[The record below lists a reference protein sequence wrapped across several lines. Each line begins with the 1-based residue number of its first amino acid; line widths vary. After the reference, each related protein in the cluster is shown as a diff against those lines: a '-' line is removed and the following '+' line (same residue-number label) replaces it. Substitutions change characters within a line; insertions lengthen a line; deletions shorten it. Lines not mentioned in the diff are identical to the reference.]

1 MSASADIN
9 TDKLAEFFVEK
20 VEGVLAMR
28 RRCRMFVMNEGLAAL
43 QLPRSFHRGSAAS
56 TDGSP
61 AKSSVLDLL
70 PVVLASPEI
79 VKDTSV
85 EDWRQLRSYAPL

>member
-1 MSASADIN
+1 
-9 TDKLAEFFVEK
+9 
-20 VEGVLAMR
+20 MR